1 MTDFWQRMKQRKL
14 VQWALA
20 YVAGAF
26 ALLQGVD
33 IVAERFG
40 WPAGIER
47 GLIIVACI
55 GFFVALVLA
64 WYHGE
69 RGAQRVTGMEVIVL
83 AVLLGIGG
91 GLLWRFSGSLSASNT
106 PSAAQAPPPV
116 GQSSSAMAS
125 SFQSRPAIPEKS
137 VAVLPFN
144 NDSGDPQQ
152 QYFSDGLSQD
162 LIIALN
168 QFRGL
173 KVISR
178 DSSFQFRHSKLDPRI
193 IARQLGVAHLLE
205 GSVQKQG
212 DQVRVSVTLVNAA
225 DGSSLWSQRYDKAYR
240 DLFKLQDDI
249 THAVAE
255 ALKAKLL
262 GAVVQSDRPPSGSL
276 AAYEAY
282 LKGNAQPYTEAG
294 DQRAIALYAEAVRI
308 DPDYARSHAALS
320 MRWAD
325 LGLVYADTRGKQRQG
340 IKRARAAA
348 DTALRLAPNL
358 LAGHYARG
366 LILLGVEL
374 DWQGARDEANTM
386 AALAPDALDSI
397 DLRARVLRVMGQPR
411 HAEMLDRK
419 AITLDPL
426 NAKRYRNLAY
436 DLDGQWQYDASVAVW
451 RKAIELE
458 PGRAPLHARLALAE
472 LSRGDR
478 TDAVA
483 AAKLVPP
490 GFWHDF
496 ARAALLLTGSD
507 RPSADAVLK
516 SMADKYADTASYQIA
531 ELYALRKDP
540 DGMFHWLDRAWNNR
554 DAGIQYL
561 LIDPILLRYKDDPR
575 FAAYCRKVGLPVPG
589 RQDRHD

>member
-106 PSAAQAPPPV
+106 PSAAQAPPPA

-178 DSSFQFRHSKLDPRI
+178 DSSFQFRRSKLDPRV

-212 DQVRVSVTLVNAA
+212 GEVRVSVTLVNAA
-225 DGSSLWSQRYDKAYR
+225 DGSSLWSQRYDEPYR
-240 DLFKLQDDI
+240 DLFQLQDDI
-249 THAVAE
+249 TQAVAG
-255 ALKAKLL
+255 ALKTKLL
-262 GAVVQSDRPPSGSL
+262 GRVVQNDRPPSGKL

-282 LKGNAQPYTEAG
+282 LKGNAQPQTEAG
-294 DQRAIALYAEAVRI
+294 DHRAIDLYAEAAHI
-308 DPDYARSHAALS
+308 DPGYARSYAAS
-320 MRWAD
+320 ATRWGD
-325 LGLVYADTRGKQRQG
+325 LGLVYANNGGELREY
-340 IKRARAAA
+340 IKSARAAA
-348 DTALRLAPNL
+348 DTALQLDPDL
-358 LAGHYARG
+358 LAGHYARA
-366 LILLGVEL
+366 LILLGADL
-374 DWQGARDEANTM
+374 DWQGALDEANTM
-386 AALAPDALDSI
+386 VAMAPGALSSI
-397 DLRARVLRVMGQPR
+397 DIKAQILRAMG
-411 HAEMLDRK
+411 HARQAEALDRK
-419 AITLDPL
+419 AIALDPL
-426 NAKRYRNLAY
+426 SAKRYRNLAF
-436 DLDGQWQYDASVAVW
+436 DLRGQPGRLGEAVAAW
-451 RKAIELE
+451 RKAINLE
-458 PGRAPLHARLALAE
+458 PGRAPFRARLTLAE
-472 LSRGDR
+472 LSRGD
-478 TDAVA
+478 TA
-483 AAKLVPP
+483 AAETAAKAIPP
-490 GFWHDF
+490 GFWHEF
-496 ARAALLLTGSD
+496 ARAAVLQTGTD
-507 RPSADAVLK
+507 RVAADAALKDIMHTSADTGA
-516 SMADKYADTASYQIA
+516 YQIA
-531 ELYALRKDP
+531 QLYALRKDA
-540 DGMFHWLDRAWNNR
+540 DGMFHWLDRAWINR
-554 DAGIQYL
+554 DAGIQRL
-561 LIDPILLRYKDDPR
+561 LTDPILLRYKDDPR

-589 RQDRHD
+589 GKT

>member
-178 DSSFQFRHSKLDPRI
+178 DSSFQFRHSKLDPRV

-205 GSVQKQG
+205 GAVQKQG
-212 DQVRVSVTLVNAA
+212 GEVRVSVTLVNAA
-225 DGSSLWSQRYDKAYR
+225 DGSSLWSQRYDKPYR
-240 DLFKLQDDI
+240 DLFQLQDDI
-249 THAVAE
+249 TQAVAD
-255 ALKAKLL
+255 ALKARLL
-262 GAVVQSDRPPSGSL
+262 GRVVQSDRPPSGNL

-282 LKGNAQPYTEAG
+282 LKGNAQPQTMAG
-294 DQRAIALYAEAVRI
+294 DYRAIALYAEAARI
-308 DPDYARSHAALS
+308 DHGYARVYAARS
-320 MRWAD
+320 IRWAD
-325 LGLVYADTRGKQRQG
+325 LLTYANTAGELRHV
-340 IKRARAAA
+340 IANARADA

-358 LAGHYARG
+358 LAGHYARA
-366 LILLGVEL
+366 LILLGVDL
-374 DWQGARDEANTM
+374 DWKGARDEANTM
-386 AALAPDALDSI
+386 AALAPDALASI
-397 DLRARVLRVMGQPR
+397 ALKAQVLQVMGKLRQ
-411 HAEMLDRK
+411 AEALDRK
-419 AITLDPL
+419 AIALDPL
-426 NAKRYRNLAY
+426 NAY
-436 DLDGQWQYDASVAVW
+436 DTRTLPSPWWRQGRLDEAVAVW

-458 PGRAPLHARLALAE
+458 PGRATFPKSLTLIE
-472 LSRGDR
+472 LQRGDTGR
-478 TDAVA
+478 RRGGGPDDTAGLLARFRARRAVA
-483 AAKLVPP
+483 DGYRSRRCRCRTQGHGAQVCRHRCLPDRRAVCPGQGSGRDVP
-490 GFWHDF
+490 
-496 ARAALLLTGSD
+496 L
-507 RPSADAVLK
+507 
-516 SMADKYADTASYQIA
+516 
-531 ELYALRKDP
+531 
-540 DGMFHWLDRAWNNR
+540 
-554 DAGIQYL
+554 AG
-561 LIDPILLRYKDDPR
+561 PR
-575 FAAYCRKVGLPVPG
+575 LEQP
-589 RQDRHD
+589 